1 MLSVWKKNVFLS
13 LRRHLNL
20 LYDAEM
26 TEEMIWNVN
35 LGTTLLFDSLKVWWL
50 KWTKMVCHF
59 SKVFPQHKSLGNDK
73 SFTQSCAPQ
82 SIEPPPI
89 LAHEWPSLSRMP
101 PFIPNPDTITWYQW
115 IWIPEERSTTFPLFC
130 RPCLNLF

>member
-35 LGTTLLFDSLKVWWL
+35 LGTTLLFDSLKV
-50 KWTKMVCHF
+50 
-59 SKVFPQHKSLGNDK
+59 
-73 SFTQSCAPQ
+73 
-82 SIEPPPI
+82 
-89 LAHEWPSLSRMP
+89 
-101 PFIPNPDTITWYQW
+101 
-115 IWIPEERSTTFPLFC
+115 
-130 RPCLNLF
+130 